1 MNFETLRAL
10 IYNIAEGTPVLVT
23 GATGFTGSALI
34 RKLAESGLKVAA
46 IARHSS
52 NIKPFE
58 DLDITWYRG
67 NVYDEKTV
75 DAATSGV
82 SYIFH
87 LAAAYREAGISN
99 ETYYNVHVRSTHLL
113 ARKALNFRDFRRFV
127 HISTVGVH
135 SHIEDPPADENYPI
149 KPGDVYQETKAEA
162 ELWIRDFSKKEKL
175 PLTVVRPA
183 AILGPGDRRLLKIFK
198 MASKK
203 WFPLLGFGK
212 SLYHLIHVDDLTDFM
227 ILAAT
232 HPDAEGD
239 VFICGNTDSISLKEM
254 VRVIG
259 EAYKTEINFVRLP
272 AWPFFILGALCEVI
286 CRPLGLEP
294 PIYRR
299 RVAFFTKDRS
309 FNTAKMQSLLS
320 FVPRYNNSEG
330 LKMTAKWYLENGWL
344 SGN

>member
-1 MNFETLRAL
+1 ML
-10 IYNIAEGTPVLVT
+10 IT
-23 GATGFTGSALI
+23 GATGFTGSVLV
-34 RKLAESGLKVAA
+34 RKLAESGLKVSA

-58 DLDITWYRG
+58 DLNISWYRG
-67 NVYDEKTV
+67 DVYDEKTV
-75 DAATSGV
+75 EAATKDV

-87 LAAAYREAGISN
+87 VAAAYRQAGITD
-99 ETYYNVHVRSTHLL
+99 ETYYNVHVRSTKLL
-113 ARKALNFRDFRRFV
+113 AQKAIVLPDFKRLV
-127 HISTVGVH
+127 HVSTVGVH
-135 SHIEDPPADENYPI
+135 SHIEDPPADESYPI
-149 KPGDVYQETKAEA
+149 KPDDIYQETKAEA

-183 AILGPGDRRLLKIFK
+183 AILGPGDKRLLKIFK
-198 MASKK
+198 MASKR

-272 AWPFFILGALCEVI
+272 AWPFFVLGALCEVI
-286 CRPLGLEP
+286 CRPLGFEP

-299 RVAFFTKDRS
+299 RVAFFTKDRA
-309 FNTAKMQSLLS
+309 FNTGKMQSLLG
-320 FVPRYNNSEG
+320 FVPKYDNVEG
-330 LKMTAKWYLENGWL
+330 LRMTARWYSEQGWL
-344 SGN
+344 NSTYK